1 MSRWK
6 MNKLGFL
13 NFWLYD
19 QEEFLLHDGHIL
31 LRGNNAA
38 GKSITTQSFVPF
50 ILDGDRRPER
60 LDPFGSRDRKMEFY
74 LLGDDEREESTG
86 YLYLEFR
93 KPDAE
98 EYRTIGIGMRAQR
111 GKGIDFWGFCLRDG
125 RRIGPGGFQLYE
137 KIGSQNLPLSK
148 QKLRN
153 LMMEQDPGCWAE
165 SPTVYK
171 KMVNDQ
177 IFGFQDIRQYD
188 QLVQLLIMVRA
199 PKLSKD
205 FRPTEVKKI
214 LNQSLQVLTDDDLS
228 AMVSTMEQ
236 MDNLEDTLH
245 GYQAAMQAAR
255 TIRNEYNRYNQ
266 YILGRKG
273 QAYLDARGST
283 QRLRNQLKDEQA
295 RQSGLERQLHEQEDR
310 QQQSKIRLE
319 QARAQR
325 AAMGEDD
332 LSIKRAQLKQAQNN
346 HDRLAEQLEQGER
359 QLQKLEDGIS
369 RREDKLR
376 RLTRD
381 CDDVRSEVRQSLRE
395 LNDQNGLLLLGQE
408 HDQYV
413 RSLQAERF
421 DADQR
426 PVLAA
431 LLQRSRQIDDVLRSL
446 QKAENAKGDY
456 DSACQA
462 LDRTEAA
469 VREAG
474 IRFRDSQAQERDER
488 DRLLEDFARWR
499 DQIVQLEIPQDVWT
513 EIRRALTVYRV
524 PADWTPIRDQADGCN
539 RTCESAL
546 RGKLLQ
552 AEHTLKALR
561 SEQAELEQELNR
573 IKAQP
578 EPVPPRREQV
588 QAMRRQLILSGIP
601 CASFYELVDFAPD
614 LPQKE
619 RDLLEAQ
626 LADSGLL
633 DALVVPEEHLPS
645 VQELLEEY
653 PDRFLVPGPGTDDPI
668 DCLIPDGTGRF
679 PMETAACLRGISRS
693 NLSAETAL
701 LPDGRFR
708 CGMVQG
714 RSHAETPAGFVGAAA
729 REANRRRQIQKLEEQ
744 LEQLAAKVQ
753 SAQADAASCQAQL
766 SQLAMER
773 GQMPAAGELDQTL
786 ALLEQTRAELRKT
799 EEERDRKA
807 ADEQRAK
814 QIWASLDQ
822 ESRSLSAGLPYGRT
836 IPDYEEA
843 RDAASGYQSTLNSLG
858 HSCQK
863 LDYSMRAVSD
873 EQDDIDEQHDQ
884 AADQKKFNEAA
895 RGALS
900 VSQAAVSEIQ
910 AFLDKPENQAR
921 ARRLEELEAEIG
933 RQDQENR
940 TAENECIRLKTE
952 LKNFDETI
960 QRRKQNLL
968 NATIEEQDLER
979 YFLEDLELGLSGLGT
994 IPDLEER
1001 ARQAASKIQPA
1012 DRKYTPEHM
1021 ADALRSNYQRQ
1032 NNSLLGYHPEIK
1044 LVFDA
1049 PNQPAHLRQRL
1060 CILLKKGGK
1069 ELSLYDFIQSLQA
1082 DIDSTG
1088 SILEERDRELFEN
1101 ILTETISHKLRA
1113 RIEESGQWVQNMT
1126 ALMATL
1132 TTSMGLTFR
1141 LDWKEKKSEGNG
1153 ELDTAHLVT
1162 LLNKNR
1168 ALLTPEDSK
1177 KVSDHF
1183 RNRVK
1188 RAREEAHVQGISVN
1202 YADLIR
1208 SVLDYRGWYEFHLFY
1223 QRGEDGKKELSDRAF
1238 NKFSGGEKA
1247 MAMYVPLFAAVSA
1260 QYLKGGESC
1269 PRLLALDE
1277 AFAGVDDQNISA
1289 MFELMGILS
1298 FDYIINSQALWGC
1311 YACVADLDIAEMHH
1325 PPNAPVVTILRYHWN
1340 GRQRTLE
1347 DAL

>member
-19 QEEFLLHDGHIL
+19 QEEFPLQDGHIL

-50 ILDGDRRPER
+50 ILDGDKRPER

-74 LLGDDEREESTG
+74 LLGDNEREESTG

-93 KPDAE
+93 KPDTE
-98 EYRTIGIGMRAQR
+98 EYRTIGVGMRAQR

-125 RRIGPGGFQLYE
+125 RRIGPGSLLLYE
-137 KIGSQNLPLSK
+137 KIGAQNLPLSK

-153 LMMEQDPGCWAE
+153 LMVEQDPGCWAE

-177 IFGFQDIRQYD
+177 IFGFEDIRQYD

-205 FRPTEVKKI
+205 FRPTKVKEI

-266 YILGRKG
+266 YILGHKG
-273 QAYLDARGST
+273 QAYLDARNKT
-283 QRLRNQLKDEQA
+283 QSLRNQLKDAEAGQGEVKQQLEEQSERQ
-295 RQSGLERQLHEQEDR
+295 RQSG
-310 QQQSKIRLE
+310 IRLE

-325 AAMGEDD
+325 TAMGEDD
-332 LSIKRAQLKQAQNN
+332 LSAKRSQLKQAQDNYG
-346 HDRLAEQLEQGER
+346 RLAEQLKQGES
-359 QLQKLEDGIS
+359 QLRKLEDGIS
-369 RREDKLR
+369 RRETNLRKL
-376 RLTRD
+376 TQD
-381 CDDVRSEVRQSLRE
+381 CDNARFEVRQALRE
-395 LNDQNGLLLLGQE
+395 LNGQNEILLLGQE
-408 HDQYV
+408 HEQYT
-413 RSLQAERF
+413 RGIQAERP
-421 DADQR
+421 DTDQR

-431 LLQRSRQIDDVLRSL
+431 LRQRSRQIEDVLRSL
-446 QKAENAKGDY
+446 RKAEEARGAY

-462 LDRTEAA
+462 LDQAEAA
-469 VREAG
+469 VRQAG
-474 IRFRDSQAQERDER
+474 IVFRDAQTQERDER
-488 DRLLEDFARWR
+488 DQLLEGFTRWR
-499 DQIVQLEIPQDVWT
+499 DQNIQLTIPQDVWLD
-513 EIRRALTVYRV
+513 IRRALTAYRV
-524 PADWTPIRDQADGCN
+524 PADWTPIRDQVDTCN
-539 RTCESAL
+539 RTRQSAL
-546 RGKLLQ
+546 DGKLVRV
-552 AEHTLKALR
+552 ENTLDTLR
-561 SEQAELEQELNR
+561 SEQTERERELNQ

-578 EPVPPRREQV
+578 EPIPPRREQV
-588 QAMRRQLILSGIP
+588 QAARLQLLLRGIP
-601 CASFYELVDFAPD
+601 CAPFYELVDFAPG

-626 LADSGLL
+626 LADAGLL
-633 DALVVPEEHLPS
+633 DALVVPQEHLSS
-645 VQELLEEY
+645 VQELLEKY
-653 PDRFLVPGPGTDDPI
+653 PDRFLVPGPAVEDPI
-668 DCLIPDGTGRF
+668 DCLIPDAAGRF
-679 PMETAACLRGISRS
+679 PKETVACLWGISRS
-693 NLSAETAL
+693 DLNAETAL

-708 CGMVQG
+708 CGMLQG
-714 RSHAETPAGFVGAAA
+714 RSHAEAPAGFVGATA
-729 REANRRRQIQKLEEQ
+729 REENRRRQIQELEEQ
-744 LEQLAAKVQ
+744 LAQLSAKIQ
-753 SAQADAASCQAQL
+753 AAQADAADCQEQLAQL
-766 SQLAMER
+766 AQER
-773 GQMPAAGELDQTL
+773 EQMPSAGELDQAL
-786 ALLEQTRAELRKT
+786 ALLEQARTELRQA
-799 EEERDRKA
+799 EEVRERRLSA
-807 ADEQRAK
+807 EQAAK
-814 QIWASLDQ
+814 QAWASLEQ
-822 ESRSLSAGLPYGRT
+822 ECRSLSAGLPYERT

-843 RDAASGYQSTLNSLG
+843 REAAGGYQDALSSLE
-858 HSCQK
+858 HCHQK
-863 LDYSMRAVSD
+863 LEYSLLAMEN
-873 EQDDIDEQHDQ
+873 EQNTIDEQRDQ
-884 AADQKKFNEAA
+884 AADQKRANETT
-895 RGALS
+895 RGSLC
-900 VSQAAVSEIQ
+900 VSQAAMDEIQ
-910 AFLDKPENQAR
+910 AFLDRPENQAR
-921 ARRLEELEAEIG
+921 ARRLKELDDEIDL
-933 RQDQENR
+933 QDRENR
-940 TAENECIRLKTE
+940 NAIEQCARLE
-952 LKNFDETI
+952 EQLKRFDETL
-960 QRRKQNLL
+960 QRRKQSLL
-968 NATIEEQDLER
+968 DATIDEQDLEH
-979 YFLEDLELGLSGLGT
+979 YFLEDLELGFSGLDET
-994 IPDLEER
+994 LDLEER
-1001 ARQAASKIQPA
+1001 ARQAASRIQPS

-1021 ADALRSNYQRQ
+1021 ADALRSNYQRL
-1032 NNSLLGYHPEIK
+1032 NNNLLNYHPEIR

-1088 SILEERDRELFEN
+1088 SILEDRDRELFEN

-1113 RIEESGQWVQNMT
+1113 RIEESGQWVQDMT

-1132 TTSMGLTFR
+1132 TTSMGLTFS

-1153 ELDTAHLVT
+1153 ELDTAQLVT
-1162 LLNKNR
+1162 LLNKDR

-1177 KVSDHF
+1177 RVSDHF

-1188 RAREEAHVQGISVN
+1188 RAREEAHVQGVSVN

-1223 QRGEDGKKELSDRAF
+1223 QRGGDAKKELTDRAF
-1238 NKFSGGEKA
+1238 NRFSGGEKA
-1247 MAMYVPLFAAVSA
+1247 MAMYVPLFASVSA
-1260 QYLKGGESC
+1260 QYLKGGASC
-1269 PRLLALDE
+1269 PQLLALDE

-1289 MFELMGILS
+1289 MFELMGVLK

-1340 GRQRTLE
+1340 GKQRTSE